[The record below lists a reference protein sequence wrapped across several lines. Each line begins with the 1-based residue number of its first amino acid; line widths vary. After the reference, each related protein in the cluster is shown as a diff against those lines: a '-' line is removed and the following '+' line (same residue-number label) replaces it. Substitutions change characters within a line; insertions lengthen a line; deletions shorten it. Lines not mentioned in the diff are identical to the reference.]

1 MTLLILLAQTPPAG
15 DGKVAI
21 DDERLQD
28 GVPKGLQKV
37 ELDLDDALFL
47 EFEEKE
53 DVTSTTS
60 IESLSEPAESSATEE
75 QAEGQTEAPTKA
87 SRKKIWIF
95 GIAAILCL
103 LFGAGS
109 AYFFMK
115 SGTPLPEAQEN
126 AALERSQAENTAAE
140 TGTAADLGAESTNS
154 QQTEL
159 LLAFPLEKF
168 QVEYNLD
175 GKTRLL
181 TSRFSIPET
190 TPVMR
195 AELQAKSIFVRD
207 GIYRYLKNSPLSFL
221 DNPQES
227 EKLKTDIASVI
238 NQNIKSGQVSEILIE
253 EYVVQ

>member
-1 MTLLILLAQTPPAG
+1 MTLLILLAQTPPTG

-53 DVTSTTS
+53 EVDSTTS
-60 IESLSEPAESSATEE
+60 IESLPEPEE
-75 QAEGQTEAPTKA
+75 IPETGEPVEGQLETSAKPG
-87 SRKKIWIF
+87 RKLLWIF
-95 GIAAILCL
+95 GIAAMLCL
-103 LFGAGS
+103 LLGAGS

-115 SGTPLPEAQEN
+115 SGPPPPEEQAS
-126 AALERSQAENTAAE
+126 AAPESSPGENTAAE
-140 TGTAADLGAESTNS
+140 TGTEGSLSAESANA
-154 QQTEL
+154 QQTEQQL
-159 LLAFPLEKF
+159 SFPLEQF
-168 QVEYNLD
+168 QVAFTLD
-175 GKTRLL
+175 GKTRFL
-181 TSRFSIPET
+181 TSRFSIPDT

-195 AELQAKSIFVRD
+195 AELQAKKIFVRD

-227 EKLKTDIASVI
+227 EKLKADIAAVI

>member
-21 DDERLQD
+21 DDERLLD

-47 EFEEKE
+47 EFEEQE
-53 DVTSTTS
+53 DVASSTS
-60 IESLSEPAESSATEE
+60 IESLPEPEETPQTAEPAD
-75 QAEGQTEAPTKA
+75 GQPETPAKPT
-87 SRKKIWIF
+87 RKKIRLF
-95 GIAAILCL
+95 AIAAFLCL
-103 LFGAGS
+103 LLGAGG

-115 SGTPLPEAQEN
+115 SGTPLPEE
-126 AALERSQAENTAAE
+126 QASNTPESLPGEDAVAE
-140 TGTAADLGAESTNS
+140 TGTAGNLSAESTNS
-154 QQTEL
+154 QQPEQ
-159 LLAFPLEKF
+159 LLAFPLEQF
-168 QVEYNLD
+168 QVAYTHD
-175 GKTRLL
+175 GKTRFL
-181 TSRFSIPET
+181 TSRFSIPDT

-195 AELQAKSIFVRD
+195 AELQAKKIFVRD

-221 DNPQES
+221 DNPLDS
-227 EKLKTDIASVI
+227 EKLKTDITAVI

>member
-53 DVTSTTS
+53 DVTASTS
-60 IESLSEPAESSATEE
+60 IESLPEPEDALESGE
-75 QAEGQTEAPTKA
+75 QAEGLPEASAKA
-87 SRKKIWIF
+87 GRKKIWFF

-103 LFGAGS
+103 LLGAGG

-115 SGTPLPEAQEN
+115 SGPPLSEK
-126 AALERSQAENTAAE
+126 QASTASDSPQGENTATE
-140 TGTAADLGAESTNS
+140 TGTPASLGAESTNS

-159 LLAFPLEKF
+159 LLAFPLEQF
-168 QVEYNLD
+168 QVEYTRD
-175 GKTRLL
+175 GKTRFL
-181 TSRFSIPET
+181 TSRFSIPDT

-195 AELQAKSIFVRD
+195 AELQSKTIFIRD

-238 NQNIKSGQVSEILIE
+238 NQNIKSGQISEILIE

>member
-53 DVTSTTS
+53 DVTASTS
-60 IESLSEPAESSATEE
+60 IESLPEPEDALESGE
-75 QAEGQTEAPTKA
+75 QAEGQPEAPTRA
-87 SRKKIWIF
+87 GRKKIWIF

-115 SGTPLPEAQEN
+115 SGAPLPEAQES
-126 AALERSQAENTAAE
+126 AAPESLQEESTAAE
-140 TGTAADLGAESTNS
+140 TATAASLGAESTNS

-159 LLAFPLEKF
+159 LLAFPLEQF
-168 QVEYNLD
+168 QVEYNIN
-175 GKTRLL
+175 GKTRFL
-181 TSRFSIPET
+181 TSRFSIPDT

-195 AELQAKSIFVRD
+195 AELQAKTIFVRD

-238 NQNIKSGQVSEILIE
+238 NQNIKSGQISEILIE

>member
-53 DVTSTTS
+53 DVTTSTA
-60 IESLSEPAESSATEE
+60 IESLPEPE
-75 QAEGQTEAPTKA
+75 EAPGTGEPVEGSPEATTK
-87 SRKKIWIF
+87 SGRKKVLIF
-95 GIAAILCL
+95 GIAIILCL
-103 LFGAGS
+103 LLGAGG

-115 SGTPLPEAQEN
+115 SGSPPPEDQSEAAPESLPGEN
-126 AALERSQAENTAAE
+126 AATQ
-140 TGTAADLGAESTNS
+140 TGAADGPSAASTNA
-154 QQTEL
+154 QQTEQ
-159 LLAFPLEKF
+159 LLAFPLEAF
-168 QVEYNLD
+168 QVAYTLD
-175 GKTRLL
+175 GKTRFL
-181 TSRFSIPET
+181 TSRFSIPDT

-195 AELQAKSIFVRD
+195 AELQAKKIFVRD

-227 EKLKTDIASVI
+227 EKLKTDIAAVI